1 MIEVKMVFASPE
13 EVVAFFSARG
23 VSAPTAAPV
32 AATAEPK
39 PKKEAPA
46 PAPVAEP
53 AAPPTSAAAA
63 ATSPSPA
70 PAASA
75 PAQEPAAPAPAAK
88 AAPAPAPA
96 AAPVAVAVSYEKS
109 GIPEAM
115 PKYLGTPASVGYAER
130 RAAVVALLKEFDG
143 AATAKALRPEQYA
156 AFLARL
162 QELPQ

>member
-88 AAPAPAPA
+88 AAPTPAPA
-96 AAPVAVAVSYEKS
+96 AAPVAVSYEKS

-115 PKYLGTPASVGYAER
+115 PKYLGTPASEGYAER

-143 AATAKALRPEQYA
+143 AATAKALKPEQYA
-156 AFLARL
+156 EFLARL